1 MKVFLE
7 EISVNTK
14 GRGDIVDLTKLIE
27 EIVLKSGINNGII
40 NVFCPGSTVGITTM
54 EYEPGL
60 KKDLNI
66 LFDKIAPRETYYYH
80 HETWGDDNGSS
91 HILSSMFKP
100 FFVLPI
106 INKHL
111 VRGTW
116 QQIVLLEFDTRS
128 RTRKLVVQI
137 LGE

>member
-1 MKVFLE
+1 MKFFVE
-7 EISVNTK
+7 EVSIHTR
-14 GRGDIVDLTKLIE
+14 GRGDIIDLTKIIE
-27 EIVLKSGINNGII
+27 DKISTSSVGNGIVNI
-40 NVFCPGSTVGITTM
+40 FCPGSTVGITTM

-80 HETWGDDNGSS
+80 HETWGDDNGGS

-106 INKHL
+106 MNGHL

-116 QQIVLLEFDTRS
+116 QQVVLLEFDTRPRS
-128 RTRKLVVQI
+128 RNIVIQI